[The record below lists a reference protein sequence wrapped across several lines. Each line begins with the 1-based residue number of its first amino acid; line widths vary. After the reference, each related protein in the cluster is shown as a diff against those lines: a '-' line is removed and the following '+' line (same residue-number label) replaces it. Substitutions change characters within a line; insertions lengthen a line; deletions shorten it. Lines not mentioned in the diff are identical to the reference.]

1 MTIGEIEAAVL
12 ELDAHERARLAERL
26 LTSLE
31 ERSEAEVEQL
41 WLEEAESRDQAVET
55 GELESFPAEQVFRE
69 ARSRLR

>member
-31 ERSEAEVEQL
+31 ELSAAEVEQL
-41 WLEEAESRDQAVET
+41 WLDEAERRDQALDR
-55 GELESFPAEQVFRE
+55 GELEAFPAEEVFRE